1 MTNQPTYSLYSKST
15 RDNGWCFIKS
25 SPFRAPLVDT
35 IEQLVTELYPQSMR
49 GVARDNY
56 RIIEQ

>member
-1 MTNQPTYSLYSKST
+1 MPTYSLYSKSA
-15 RDNGWCFIKS
+15 RDNGWCFIES

-35 IEQLVTELYPQSMR
+35 IERLVTELYPQSMR
-49 GVARDNY
+49 GIARDNY